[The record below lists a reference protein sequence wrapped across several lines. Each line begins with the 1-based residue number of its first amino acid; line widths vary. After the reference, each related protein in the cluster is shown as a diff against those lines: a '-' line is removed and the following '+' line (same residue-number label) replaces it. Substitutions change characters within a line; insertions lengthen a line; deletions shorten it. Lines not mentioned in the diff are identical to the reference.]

1 MLYTGSGN
9 IPKHI
14 YCWVDSSFVRKNAE
28 PKTFEPCIW
37 FALHAKAGHSWGCH
51 VMLECG
57 AVWRDVPAHAL
68 VFKESNNEPM
78 WDLKDTQIWDC
89 YGDQFSVVVYDYLH
103 SQRAEIRSNNFMG
116 RYLFTV
122 IPMNDGY
129 TQHPSQSKEF
139 MFIQL
144 DNGRLTIMPTNEL
157 RFHDKSYT
165 QGDWPTDL
173 KLNNKTWRVE

>member
-9 IPKHI
+9 LPHHI
-14 YCWVDSSFVRKNAE
+14 YCWVDSSFIRKDAKPN
-28 PKTFEPCIW
+28 TYEPCIW

-57 AVWRDVPAHAL
+57 AVWRGVPPHAL
-68 VFKESNNEPM
+68 AFTPDPEKN
-78 WDLKDTQIWDC
+78 WHLKDTQIWDC
-89 YGDQFSVVVYDYLH
+89 YGDQFSVLIYSYLH
-103 SQRAEIRSNNFMG
+103 SQQAEIRRSGLFG
-116 RYLFTV
+116 QYLFTV
-122 IPMNDGY
+122 IPMYDGY
-129 TQHPSQSKEF
+129 SQHPSQSKEF

-165 QGDWPTDL
+165 EGDWPKDL
-173 KLNNKTWRVE
+173 KLNTSTWRVE